1 MPTVITQELIDQ
13 ILKMHKSGMTGV
25 SIAKQL
31 GIGKT
36 TVNKYIRI
44 YSDDYKVVNT
54 DKFTNDFVDR
64 MTQEYKAGKTVNEL
78 ATKYHVS
85 ASSLATYI
93 YRNVKG
99 VESQGKKVTSK
110 KEKDNTLNK
119 VSEKKE
125 NTLNKVSEKKENTLD
140 KGSEKKENTLDK
152 VSEKKE
158 NTKDNISDSNIS
170 ETTVQQVPL
179 TDDYNKRRNL
189 VEEYLQEERNIDIM
203 VSLFKTGTSLTKIA
217 KLTGLSRSTVTRA
230 IYERLGLK
238 QQPVIKRD
246 IKPKDAIVV
255 AIKKPVWTL
264 EDKIAYCNE
273 KYGEGKWRFLTKEEV
288 LEYFKADGII
298 A

>member
-36 TVNKYIRI
+36 TANKYIRI

-119 VSEKKE
+119 V
-125 NTLNKVSEKKENTLD
+125 
-140 KGSEKKENTLDK
+140 SEKKENTLDK

-255 AIKKPVWTL
+255 AVKKPVWTL

>member
-99 VESQGKKVTSK
+99 LESQGKKVTSK
-110 KEKDNTLNK
+110 KE
-119 VSEKKE
+119 
-125 NTLNKVSEKKENTLD
+125 NTLD
-140 KGSEKKENTLDK
+140 KVSEKKENTLDK

-158 NTKDNISDSNIS
+158 NTLAKVSEKKENTFDKVSEKKENTNDNVSDSNIS

-255 AIKKPVWTL
+255 AVKKPVWTL

>member
-1 MPTVITQELIDQ
+1 MPTVITQELIDK

-36 TVNKYIRI
+36 TANKYIRI
-44 YSDDYKVVNT
+44 YSDDYEVVNT

-64 MTQEYKAGKTVNEL
+64 MTQEYKAGKTIKEL
-78 ATKYHVS
+78 ATKYNVS
-85 ASSLATYI
+85 ASSLAAYI

-99 VESQGKKVTSK
+99 AKSQEKEVTSK
-110 KEKDNTLNK
+110 QEEEAILNNTNNSKETA
-119 VSEKKE
+119 EE
-125 NTLNKVSEKKENTLD
+125 
-140 KGSEKKENTLDK
+140 
-152 VSEKKE
+152 
-158 NTKDNISDSNIS
+158 IS
-170 ETTVQQVPL
+170 ETNVLETTTEEISETKNLESTVQQVPVIE
-179 TDDYNKRRNL
+179 DYNKRRDII
-189 VEEYLQEERNIDIM
+189 EEYLQEEKNIDIM

-217 KLTGLSRSTVTRA
+217 KLTGLSRGTVTRA
-230 IYERLGLK
+230 IYGRLGLK

-264 EDKIAYCNE
+264 EDKIAYCND

>member
-1 MPTVITQELIDQ
+1 MPTVITQELIDK

-36 TVNKYIRI
+36 TANKYIRI

-125 NTLNKVSEKKENTLD
+125 NTLDKVSEKKENTL
-140 KGSEKKENTLDK
+140 NK

-158 NTKDNISDSNIS
+158 NTKDNVSDSNIS

-255 AIKKPVWTL
+255 AVKKPVWTL

>member
-110 KEKDNTLNK
+110 KE
-119 VSEKKE
+119 
-125 NTLNKVSEKKENTLD
+125 NTLD
-140 KGSEKKENTLDK
+140 R

-158 NTKDNISDSNIS
+158 NTKDNVSDSNIS

-246 IKPKDAIVV
+246 MKPKDAIVV
-255 AIKKPVWTL
+255 AVKKPVWTL

>member
-36 TVNKYIRI
+36 TANKYIRI

-64 MTQEYKAGKTVNEL
+64 MTQEYKAGKTINEL
-78 ATKYHVS
+78 ATQYHVS

-99 VESQGKKVTSK
+99 VESQGKEVTS
-110 KEKDNTLNK
+110 
-119 VSEKKE
+119 
-125 NTLNKVSEKKENTLD
+125 
-140 KGSEKKENTLDK
+140 KKENTLDK
-152 VSEKKE
+152 VSEEKE
-158 NTKDNISDSNIS
+158 NTLDKVSESNIS
-170 ETTVQQVPL
+170 ETIVQQVPL
-179 TDDYNKRRNL
+179 TDDYNQRRNL
-189 VEEYLQEERNIDIM
+189 VEEYLQEEKNIDIM

-217 KLTGLSRSTVTRA
+217 KLTGLSRGTVTRA

-246 IKPKDAIVV
+246 MKPKDAIVV
-255 AIKKPVWTL
+255 AVKKPVWTL
-264 EDKIAYCNE
+264 DDKIAYCND

>member
-1 MPTVITQELIDQ
+1 MPTVITQELIDK

-36 TVNKYIRI
+36 TANKYIRI

-110 KEKDNTLNK
+110 KENTLD
-119 VSEKKE
+119 
-125 NTLNKVSEKKENTLD
+125 KVSEKKENTLD
-140 KGSEKKENTLDK
+140 KVSEKKENTLDK

>member
-1 MPTVITQELIDQ
+1 MPTIITQELIDQ

-36 TVNKYIRI
+36 TANKYIRR

-125 NTLNKVSEKKENTLD
+125 NTLNKVSEKKENT
-140 KGSEKKENTLDK
+140 
-152 VSEKKE
+152 
-158 NTKDNISDSNIS
+158 KDNVSDSNIS
-170 ETTVQQVPL
+170 QTTVQQVPL

-255 AIKKPVWTL
+255 AVKKPVWTL

>member
-110 KEKDNTLNK
+110 KENTLNK
-119 VSEKKE
+119 VSEQ
-125 NTLNKVSEKKENTLD
+125 KENTLD
-140 KGSEKKENTLDK
+140 KVSEKKENTLDK

-158 NTKDNISDSNIS
+158 NTKDNVSDSNIS
-170 ETTVQQVPL
+170 ETTIQQVPL

>member
-36 TVNKYIRI
+36 TANKYIRI

-110 KEKDNTLNK
+110 KET
-119 VSEKKE
+119 
-125 NTLNKVSEKKENTLD
+125 TLD
-140 KGSEKKENTLDK
+140 KVSEKKENTLDK

-158 NTKDNISDSNIS
+158 NTKDNVSDSNIS

-255 AIKKPVWTL
+255 AVKKPVWTL

>member
-110 KEKDNTLNK
+110 KE
-119 VSEKKE
+119 
-125 NTLNKVSEKKENTLD
+125 NTLD
-140 KGSEKKENTLDK
+140 KVSEKKENTLDK

-170 ETTVQQVPL
+170 ETTVQQIPL

-238 QQPVIKRD
+238 QHPVIKRD

-255 AIKKPVWTL
+255 AVKKPVWTL
-264 EDKIAYCNE
+264 EDKIAYCND

-288 LEYFKADGII
+288 LEYFKSDSNI

>member
-110 KEKDNTLNK
+110 KENTLNK
-119 VSEKKE
+119 V
-125 NTLNKVSEKKENTLD
+125 
-140 KGSEKKENTLDK
+140 SEKKENTLDK

-255 AIKKPVWTL
+255 AVKKPVWTL

>member
-110 KEKDNTLNK
+110 KE
-119 VSEKKE
+119 

-140 KGSEKKENTLDK
+140 KVSEKKENTLDK

-238 QQPVIKRD
+238 QHPVIKRD

-255 AIKKPVWTL
+255 AVKKPVWTL

-288 LEYFKADGII
+288 LEYLKADGII

>member
-1 MPTVITQELIDQ
+1 MPTVITQELIDK
-13 ILKMHKSGMTGV
+13 ILKMHKNGMTGV

-44 YSDDYKVVNT
+44 YSDDYEVVNT

-64 MTQEYKAGKTVNEL
+64 MTQEYKAGKTIKEL
-78 ATKYHVS
+78 ATKYNVS
-85 ASSLATYI
+85 ASSLAAYI

-99 VESQGKKVTSK
+99 AKSQEKEVTSK
-110 KEKDNTLNK
+110 R
-119 VSEKKE
+119 KKE
-125 NTLNKVSEKKENTLD
+125 
-140 KGSEKKENTLDK
+140 
-152 VSEKKE
+152 
-158 NTKDNISDSNIS
+158 IS
-170 ETTVQQVPL
+170 ETKVLEPTAEEISETKVLESTVQQVPVIE
-179 TDDYNKRRNL
+179 DYNKRRNII
-189 VEEYLQEERNIDIM
+189 EEYLQEEKNIDIM

-217 KLTGLSRSTVTRA
+217 KLTGLSRGTVTRA
-230 IYERLGLK
+230 IYGRLGLK

-246 IKPKDAIVV
+246 VKPKDAIVV

-264 EDKIAYCNE
+264 EDKIAYCND
-273 KYGEGKWRFLTKEEV
+273 KYGDGKWRFLTKEEV

>member
-36 TVNKYIRI
+36 TANKYIRI

-64 MTQEYKAGKTVNEL
+64 MTQEYKEGKTVNEL

-110 KEKDNTLNK
+110 KENTLDKVSETKENTLDK

-125 NTLNKVSEKKENTLD
+125 STLD
-140 KGSEKKENTLDK
+140 KVSEKKENTLDK
-152 VSEKKE
+152 VSETKE
-158 NTKDNISDSNIS
+158 NTNDNISDSNIS

-238 QQPVIKRD
+238 QHPVIKRD

-288 LEYFKADGII
+288 LEYLKADGII

>member
-54 DKFTNDFVDR
+54 DKFTNDFVAR
-64 MTQEYKAGKTVNEL
+64 MTQEYTAGKTVNEL
-78 ATKYHVS
+78 ATTYHVS
-85 ASSLATYI
+85 ASVLATYI

-99 VESQGKKVTSK
+99 VESQGKRVTSK
-110 KEKDNTLNK
+110 KE
-119 VSEKKE
+119 KE
-125 NTLNKVSEKKENTLD
+125 NTLNKV
-140 KGSEKKENTLDK
+140 SEKKENTLDK

-158 NTKDNISDSNIS
+158 NTKDNVSDSNIS

-255 AIKKPVWTL
+255 AVKKPVWTL

>member
-25 SIAKQL
+25 SIVKQL

-36 TVNKYIRI
+36 TANKYIRI

-110 KEKDNTLNK
+110 KE
-119 VSEKKE
+119 
-125 NTLNKVSEKKENTLD
+125 NTLD
-140 KGSEKKENTLDK
+140 KVSEKKENTLDK

-158 NTKDNISDSNIS
+158 NTKDNVSDSNIS

-255 AIKKPVWTL
+255 AVKKPVWTL

>member
-125 NTLNKVSEKKENTLD
+125 NTLDKV
-140 KGSEKKENTLDK
+140 SEKKENTLDK
-152 VSEKKE
+152 VSE
-158 NTKDNISDSNIS
+158 SNIS

-238 QQPVIKRD
+238 QHPVIKRD

>member
-125 NTLNKVSEKKENTLD
+125 NTLDKV
-140 KGSEKKENTLDK
+140 SEKKENTLDK

-158 NTKDNISDSNIS
+158 NTKDNVSDSNIS

-288 LEYFKADGII
+288 LEYLKADGII

>member
-110 KEKDNTLNK
+110 KENTLDKVSEKKENTLDKVSEKKENTLDK

-125 NTLNKVSEKKENTLD
+125 NTLNKVSEKKENT
-140 KGSEKKENTLDK
+140 
-152 VSEKKE
+152 
-158 NTKDNISDSNIS
+158 KDNVSDSNIS

-255 AIKKPVWTL
+255 AVKKPVWTL

>member
-64 MTQEYKAGKTVNEL
+64 MTQEYKEGKTVNEL

-110 KEKDNTLNK
+110 KENTLDK

-125 NTLNKVSEKKENTLD
+125 DTLNKVSEKKENTLD
-140 KGSEKKENTLDK
+140 KVT
-152 VSEKKE
+152 EKKE

-230 IYERLGLK
+230 IYDRLGLK
-238 QQPVIKRD
+238 QHPVIKRD

-255 AIKKPVWTL
+255 AVKKPVWTL

-273 KYGEGKWRFLTKEEV
+273 KYGEGKWRFPTKEEV

>member
-1 MPTVITQELIDQ
+1 MPTIITQELIDQ

-110 KEKDNTLNK
+110 KE
-119 VSEKKE
+119 
-125 NTLNKVSEKKENTLD
+125 NTLD
-140 KGSEKKENTLDK
+140 KVSEKKENTLDK

-158 NTKDNISDSNIS
+158 NTLDKVSEKKENTLDKVSEKKENTNDNISDNNIS

-238 QQPVIKRD
+238 QHPVIKRD

>member
-36 TVNKYIRI
+36 TANKYIRI

-110 KEKDNTLNK
+110 KENTLD
-119 VSEKKE
+119 
-125 NTLNKVSEKKENTLD
+125 KVSEKKENTLD
-140 KGSEKKENTLDK
+140 KVSEKKENTLDK

-158 NTKDNISDSNIS
+158 NTKDNVSDSNIS

-255 AIKKPVWTL
+255 AVKKPVWTL

>member
-1 MPTVITQELIDQ
+1 MPTIITQELIDQ

-36 TVNKYIRI
+36 TANKYIRI

-110 KEKDNTLNK
+110 KENTLNK
-119 VSEKKE
+119 VSEQ
-125 NTLNKVSEKKENTLD
+125 KENTLD
-140 KGSEKKENTLDK
+140 KVLEKKENTLDK

-158 NTKDNISDSNIS
+158 NTKDNVSDSNIS

-255 AIKKPVWTL
+255 AVKKPVWTL
-264 EDKIAYCNE
+264 EDKIAYCND

>member
-110 KEKDNTLNK
+110 KE
-119 VSEKKE
+119 
-125 NTLNKVSEKKENTLD
+125 NTLD
-140 KGSEKKENTLDK
+140 KVSEKKENTLDK

-158 NTKDNISDSNIS
+158 NTKDNVSDSNIS

-255 AIKKPVWTL
+255 AVKKPVWTL

-288 LEYFKADGII
+288 LEYLKADGII

>member
-1 MPTVITQELIDQ
+1 MPTIITQELIDQ

-110 KEKDNTLNK
+110 KE
-119 VSEKKE
+119 
-125 NTLNKVSEKKENTLD
+125 NTLD
-140 KGSEKKENTLDK
+140 KVSEKKENTLDK

-158 NTKDNISDSNIS
+158 NTNDNVSDSNIS

>member
-36 TVNKYIRI
+36 TANKYIRI

-64 MTQEYKAGKTVNEL
+64 MTQEYKAGKTINEL
-78 ATKYHVS
+78 ATQYHVS

-99 VESQGKKVTSK
+99 VESQGKEVTS
-110 KEKDNTLNK
+110 
-119 VSEKKE
+119 
-125 NTLNKVSEKKENTLD
+125 
-140 KGSEKKENTLDK
+140 KKENTLDK
-152 VSEKKE
+152 VSEEKE
-158 NTKDNISDSNIS
+158 NTLDKVSEEKENTLDKVSESNIS
-170 ETTVQQVPL
+170 ETIVQQVPL
-179 TDDYNKRRNL
+179 TDDYNQRRNL
-189 VEEYLQEERNIDIM
+189 VEEYLQEEKNIDIM

-217 KLTGLSRSTVTRA
+217 KLTGLSRGTVTRA

-246 IKPKDAIVV
+246 MKPKDAIVV
-255 AIKKPVWTL
+255 AVKKPVWTL
-264 EDKIAYCNE
+264 DDKIAYCND

>member
-110 KEKDNTLNK
+110 KENTLDK

-140 KGSEKKENTLDK
+140 N
-152 VSEKKE
+152 V
-158 NTKDNISDSNIS
+158 SDSNIS

-179 TDDYNKRRNL
+179 TNDYNKRRNL

>member
-110 KEKDNTLNK
+110 KENTLNK
-119 VSEKKE
+119 V
-125 NTLNKVSEKKENTLD
+125 
-140 KGSEKKENTLDK
+140 SEKKENTLDK

-158 NTKDNISDSNIS
+158 NTLDRVSEKKENTNDNVSDSNIS

-255 AIKKPVWTL
+255 AVKKPVWTL
-264 EDKIAYCNE
+264 EDKIAYCND

-288 LEYFKADGII
+288 LEYLKADGII

>member
-1 MPTVITQELIDQ
+1 MPTIITQELIDQ

-36 TVNKYIRI
+36 TANKYIRI

-110 KEKDNTLNK
+110 KE
-119 VSEKKE
+119 
-125 NTLNKVSEKKENTLD
+125 
-140 KGSEKKENTLDK
+140 NTLDK

-158 NTKDNISDSNIS
+158 NTKDNVSEKKENTLDRASEKKENTNDNVSDNNIS
-170 ETTVQQVPL
+170 ETTIQQVPL

-238 QQPVIKRD
+238 QHPVIKRD

-255 AIKKPVWTL
+255 AVKKPVWTL

>member
-110 KEKDNTLNK
+110 KE
-119 VSEKKE
+119 
-125 NTLNKVSEKKENTLD
+125 
-140 KGSEKKENTLDK
+140 NTLDK

-158 NTKDNISDSNIS
+158 NTLDKVSDSNIS

>member
-36 TVNKYIRI
+36 TANKYIRI

-110 KEKDNTLNK
+110 KE
-119 VSEKKE
+119 
-125 NTLNKVSEKKENTLD
+125 
-140 KGSEKKENTLDK
+140 NTLDK

-158 NTKDNISDSNIS
+158 NTKDNVSDSNIS

>member
-1 MPTVITQELIDQ
+1 MPTIITQELIDQ

-36 TVNKYIRI
+36 TANKYIRI

-110 KEKDNTLNK
+110 KENTLDKVSEKKENTLDK

-125 NTLNKVSEKKENTLD
+125 NTLNKVSEKKE
-140 KGSEKKENTLDK
+140 S
-152 VSEKKE
+152 
-158 NTKDNISDSNIS
+158 TKDNVSDSNIS

-238 QQPVIKRD
+238 QHPVIKRD

-255 AIKKPVWTL
+255 AVKKPVWTL

>member
-36 TVNKYIRI
+36 TANKYIRI

-110 KEKDNTLNK
+110 KEK
-119 VSEKKE
+119 E
-125 NTLNKVSEKKENTLD
+125 NTLNKV
-140 KGSEKKENTLDK
+140 SEKKENTLDK

-158 NTKDNISDSNIS
+158 NTKDNVSDSNIS

-255 AIKKPVWTL
+255 AVKKPVWTL

>member
-1 MPTVITQELIDQ
+1 MPTVITQELIDK

-36 TVNKYIRI
+36 TANKYIRI

-110 KEKDNTLNK
+110 KENTLNK
-119 VSEKKE
+119 VSEQKE
-125 NTLNKVSEKKENTLD
+125 NTLNKV
-140 KGSEKKENTLDK
+140 SEKKENTLDK

-158 NTKDNISDSNIS
+158 NTKDNVSDSNIS

-238 QQPVIKRD
+238 QHPVIKRD

>member
-110 KEKDNTLNK
+110 KENTLDKVSEKKENTLDK

-125 NTLNKVSEKKENTLD
+125 NTLNKVSEKKENT
-140 KGSEKKENTLDK
+140 
-152 VSEKKE
+152 
-158 NTKDNISDSNIS
+158 KDNVSDSNIS

-255 AIKKPVWTL
+255 AVKKPVWTL

>member
-125 NTLNKVSEKKENTLD
+125 NTLDKVSEKKENTL
-140 KGSEKKENTLDK
+140 NK

-158 NTKDNISDSNIS
+158 NTKDNVSESNIS
-170 ETTVQQVPL
+170 ETTVQQIPL

-298 A
+298 V

>member
-1 MPTVITQELIDQ
+1 MPTIITQELIDQ

-36 TVNKYIRI
+36 TANKYIRI

-110 KEKDNTLNK
+110 KENTLDK

-125 NTLNKVSEKKENTLD
+125 NTKDNV
-140 KGSEKKENTLDK
+140 SEKKENTLDK

-158 NTKDNISDSNIS
+158 NTNDNISDNNIS

-238 QQPVIKRD
+238 QHPVIKRD

>member
-99 VESQGKKVTSK
+99 VESQGKRVTSK
-110 KEKDNTLNK
+110 KE
-119 VSEKKE
+119 KE
-125 NTLNKVSEKKENTLD
+125 NTLNKV
-140 KGSEKKENTLDK
+140 SEKKENTLDK

-158 NTKDNISDSNIS
+158 NTKDNVSDSNIS

-255 AIKKPVWTL
+255 AVKKPVWTL

>member
-36 TVNKYIRI
+36 TANKYIRI

-110 KEKDNTLNK
+110 KE
-119 VSEKKE
+119 
-125 NTLNKVSEKKENTLD
+125 
-140 KGSEKKENTLDK
+140 NTLDK

-158 NTKDNISDSNIS
+158 NTLDNVSDSNIS

-255 AIKKPVWTL
+255 AVKKPVWTL

-288 LEYFKADGII
+288 LEYLKADGII